1 MIQSRVAIAV
11 TAERLKQAS
20 IAQVLEDDTPPDF
33 TIEQWGIYEAERL
46 SAMPAADFR
55 EFTLKAYGA
64 TRSAAAEDGEH
75 IHGWRNQL
83 PIWVGEPRLDH
94 QATATDVQD
103 FANAIRR
110 TPQYQQANLRDG
122 IMLAWGF
129 RPDAAQAA
137 EELANREEIDVN
149 FVRLRQIAIDGA
161 NFRERI
167 VGRST
172 DKADYSEFLTFIQ
185 PPEVDVECRANG
197 GHSVTFD
204 AGGSSVMNSDAEII
218 NVQWDF
224 DYNGVRFSAT
234 QGYSYQQQ
242 KGRNKKPRVMITHKF
257 PSAGKFRVACRVQD
271 SRGGEGMWTG
281 EVEAL

>member
-1 MIQSRVAIAV
+1 
-11 TAERLKQAS
+11 
-20 IAQVLEDDTPPDF
+20 
-33 TIEQWGIYEAERL
+33 
-46 SAMPAADFR
+46 MPATDFH

-64 TRSAAAEDGEH
+64 TRSAAAEDSEH

-83 PIWVGEPRLDH
+83 PIWVGESRLDH
-94 QATATDVQD
+94 QATASDVQD
-103 FANAIRR
+103 FANAIRN

-129 RPDAAQAA
+129 RADAVNAA
-137 EELANREEIDVN
+137 EELASQQEIDVN

-167 VGRST
+167 VGSST

-185 PPEVDVECRANG
+185 PPQVDVAYRANG
-197 GHSVTFD
+197 GRAVTFD
-204 AGGSSVMNSDAEII
+204 AGDSIVMNYNAEII

-234 QGYSYQQQ
+234 PGYSFQ
-242 KGRNKKPRVMITHKF
+242 KGSGKNKKPQIMVTHKF
-257 PSAGKFRVACRVQD
+257 PRAGKFRVACRVQD
-271 SRGGEGMWTG
+271 SRGGEGMWVG
-281 EVEAL
+281 EVEAR